1 MDMIWLLVCSLAFAG
16 DDVVTVQKDEP
27 APFTGTLLSPSA
39 AARLLATG
47 EKDLATCIADAK
59 RDKEVM
65 EAQKNF
71 EIQTAEAK
79 LAQCTLNS
87 EKKQELYLER
97 IEWLEKKVSP
107 PSWQGPVMFA
117 TGVVVGM
124 GTVALS
130 AWTLDKIQEN

>member
-1 MDMIWLLVCSLAFAG
+1 MSLVWWLLCSLAFAD
-16 DDVVTVQKDEP
+16 DDVVTVQQGDP
-27 APFTGTLLSPSA
+27 APFTGTLLSPAA

-59 RDKEVM
+59 RDKDLL

-117 TGVVVGM
+117 GGVVVGM
-124 GTVALS
+124 GVVALS

>member
-1 MDMIWLLVCSLAFAG
+1 MIWLLLCALAYAE
-16 DDVVTVQKDEP
+16 DDVVTIQKDEP
-27 APFTGTLLSPSA
+27 APFTGTLLSPDA

-59 RDKEVM
+59 KEKDLL
-65 EAQKNF
+65 EAKKNF

-87 EKKQELYLER
+87 ERKQELYLER
-97 IEWLEKKVSP
+97 IDWLEKKVSP
-107 PSWQGPVMFA
+107 PSWQGPVLFG

-124 GTVALS
+124 GVVALS

>member
-1 MDMIWLLVCSLAFAG
+1 MMWLLLCSLAFA
-16 DDVVTVQKDEP
+16 DDEVVTVQKVEP
-27 APFTGTLLSPSA
+27 APFTGTLLSPTA
-39 AARLLATG
+39 AARLVATG

-59 RDKEVM
+59 RDKDLL
-65 EAQKNF
+65 EAKKNF
-71 EIQTAEAK
+71 ELQTAEAK

-107 PSWQGPVMFA
+107 PSWQGPVLFG

-124 GTVALS
+124 GVVALS
-130 AWTLDKIQEN
+130 AWTLNKIQEN

>member
-1 MDMIWLLVCSLAFAG
+1 MVWLFLCSLVFA
-16 DDVVTVQKDEP
+16 DDEVVTVQKNEP
-27 APFTGTLLSPSA
+27 APFTGTLLSPAA

-59 RDKEVM
+59 RDKDLL

-87 EKKQELYLER
+87 EKKQVLYLER
-97 IEWLEKKVSP
+97 MEWLEKKVSP

-117 TGVVVGM
+117 GGVVVGM
-124 GTVALS
+124 ATVALS

>member
-1 MDMIWLLVCSLAFAG
+1 MIWLLLCSLAFAD

-27 APFTGTLLSPSA
+27 APFTGTLLSPDA
-39 AARLLATG
+39 AARLLANG

-59 RDKEVM
+59 RDKDLL
-65 EAQKNF
+65 EAKKDFQ
-71 EIQTAEAK
+71 IQTAEAK

-107 PSWQGPVMFA
+107 PSWQGPVLFG

-124 GTVALS
+124 GVVALS
-130 AWTLDKIQEN
+130 AWTLDQIQ

>member
-1 MDMIWLLVCSLAFAG
+1 MMWLLLCSLAFA
-16 DDVVTVQKDEP
+16 DDEVVTVQKVEP
-27 APFTGTLLSPSA
+27 APFTGTLLSPTA

-59 RDKEVM
+59 RDKDLL
-65 EAQKNF
+65 EAKKNF
-71 EIQTAEAK
+71 ELQTAEAK

-107 PSWQGPVMFA
+107 PSWQGPVLFG

-124 GTVALS
+124 GVVALS
-130 AWTLDKIQEN
+130 AWTLNKIQEN

>member
-1 MDMIWLLVCSLAFAG
+1 MYLLFLLSLAFA
-16 DDVVTVQKDEP
+16 DDEVVTVQKNEP
-27 APFTGTLLSPSA
+27 APFTGTLLSPAA

-59 RDKEVM
+59 RDKDLL

-71 EIQTAEAK
+71 ELQTAEAK

-107 PSWQGPVMFA
+107 PSWQGPVLFA
-117 TGVVVGM
+117 GGVVVGM
-124 GTVALS
+124 ATVALS

>member
-1 MDMIWLLVCSLAFAG
+1 MIWLLVCSLAFAG

>member
-1 MDMIWLLVCSLAFAG
+1 MYWLLLCALAFAE
-16 DDVVTVQKDEP
+16 DEVVTIQKNEP

-59 RDKEVM
+59 RDKELL

-71 EIQTAEAK
+71 ELQTAEAK

-117 TGVVVGM
+117 GGVVVGM
-124 GTVALS
+124 ATVALS

>member
-1 MDMIWLLVCSLAFAG
+1 MIWLLLCSLAFAD

-27 APFTGTLLSPSA
+27 APFTGTLLSPDA
-39 AARLLATG
+39 AARLLANG

-59 RDKEVM
+59 RDKDLL
-65 EAQKNF
+65 EAKKNF
-71 EIQTAEAK
+71 ELQTVEAK

-107 PSWQGPVMFA
+107 PSWQGPVLFG

-124 GTVALS
+124 GVVALS
-130 AWTLDKIQEN
+130 AWTLDQIQ

>member
-1 MDMIWLLVCSLAFAG
+1 MIWLLLCSLAFAE
-16 DDVVTVQKDEP
+16 DDVVTIQKDEP
-27 APFTGTLLSPSA
+27 APFTGTLLSPDA

-59 RDKEVM
+59 KEKDLL
-65 EAQKNF
+65 EAKKNF

-87 EKKQELYLER
+87 ERKQELYLER
-97 IEWLEKKVSP
+97 IDWLEKKVSP
-107 PSWQGPVMFA
+107 PSWQGPVLFG

-124 GTVALS
+124 GVVALS